1 MDLYRIRP
9 VLLPGR
15 NEVHPS
21 AGDGTAVL
29 LKDKLPIYQL
39 QSAVFARVAGI
50 IELREIGYTSLNI
63 GAGIRRAVAID
74 IGCVLNVDSVPAL
87 DRLAGIGFDSRF
99 VGAIRAEHC
108 PSGGVKPYVIPHSFK

>member
-15 NEVHPS
+15 DEVHPS
-21 AGDGTAVL
+21 AGNRIAVL
-29 LKDKLPIYQL
+29 PENELSIYKLQG
-39 QSAVFARVAGI
+39 AVFTGIAG
-50 IELREIGYTSLNI
+50 EVKLREIGYTSLNI

-87 DRLAGIGFDSRF
+87 DRPAGIGFDS
-99 VGAIRAEHC
+99 
-108 PSGGVKPYVIPHSFK
+108 

>member
-63 GAGIRRAVAID
+63 GAA
-74 IGCVLNVDSVPAL
+74 S
-87 DRLAGIGFDSRF
+87 AGQLL
-99 VGAIRAEHC
+99 
-108 PSGGVKPYVIPHSFK
+108 